1 MLSFRFIISF
11 FLGAILLAW
20 MIPAKWMEHE
30 AVLTL
35 APQSPWSSVAS
46 IDDVSWGNGS
56 PYARISITNSQTPL
70 LLSQW
75 SLENEQGERVE
86 IGLGAETFT
95 IGKTP
100 QLQPILSATNTTL
113 YVSFVASPL
122 GVSFREH
129 ICSPYLRGTKPFV
142 PTLLTQCPELTSHPG
157 WNTLDSSC
165 QLLVSSLPRCEA
177 LSPEH
182 LADIS
187 PSCDAFL
194 RSAPTFTSCMK
205 ESGIHGLLPSWRIF
219 VAKDQ
224 FIKESGGTLIL
235 KDDRGM
241 VVSTMQYQTIGIEE

>member
-1 MLSFRFIISF
+1 MLSFRFIAVF

-20 MIPAKWMEHE
+20 MIPAEWMKHE
-30 AVLTL
+30 VVLSL
-35 APQSPWSSVAS
+35 APQSPWSSIAS

-56 PYARISITNSQTPL
+56 PYTRISIKDSQTPL

-75 SLENEQGERVE
+75 SIENERGERAE
-86 IGLGAETFT
+86 IGLGTETFD
-95 IGKTP
+95 IGKVP
-100 QLQPILSATNTTL
+100 ELQPILAATNTTL
-113 YVSFVASPL
+113 LVSFAPSPL

-129 ICSPYLRGTKPFV
+129 ICSPYLRGTRPFV
-142 PTLLTQCPELTSHPG
+142 PALPAQCPELSAHPG

-165 QLLVSSLPRCEA
+165 QLLASSLPRCEA

-182 LADIS
+182 LTDIS

-194 RSAPTFTSCMK
+194 RSAPTYTSCMK
-205 ESGIHGLLPSWRIF
+205 DSGVNGLLSSWRIF

-224 FIKESGGTLIL
+224 FVKESGGTLIL

-241 VVSTMQYQTIGIEE
+241 VVDTIEYQTIGIEE